1 MGLELAVGATAICC
15 WGGFRSI
22 IPIAMIIIGAQH
34 LGTKDL
40 GHKDLGQMDLGQ
52 KDLGQKDIGQMD
64 IGHQNIK
71 GPMSVKY
78 LIVKRNTV

>member
-40 GHKDLGQMDLGQ
+40 GQ

>member
-40 GHKDLGQMDLGQ
+40 GHKDLGQMDLG
-52 KDLGQKDIGQMD
+52 
-64 IGHQNIK
+64 HQSIK

>member
-40 GHKDLGQMDLGQ
+40 G
-52 KDLGQKDIGQMD
+52 QKDIGQMD

>member
-1 MGLELAVGATAICC
+1 MGLEVAVGATAICC
-15 WGGFRSI
+15 WAGFRSI

-40 GHKDLGQMDLGQ
+40 GHKDLGQMDLG
-52 KDLGQKDIGQMD
+52 
-64 IGHQNIK
+64 HQSIK